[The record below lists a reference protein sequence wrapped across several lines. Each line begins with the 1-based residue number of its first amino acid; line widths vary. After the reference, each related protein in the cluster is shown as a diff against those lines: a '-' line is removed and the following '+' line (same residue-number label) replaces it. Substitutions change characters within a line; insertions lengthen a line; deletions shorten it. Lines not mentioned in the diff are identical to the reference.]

1 MGIMAQVQLEAAVRT
16 ETGKGAARSLRRGG
30 KVPAVIYG
38 HGREPEALVIESSS
52 LARALSSATASTVL
66 EVSVAGR
73 QPVRALLREVQRN
86 PMRAQDIL
94 HLDLY
99 EIHADEKITVGVP
112 VHLVG
117 IPDGVRNFGGV
128 LDQVLRELEIEVFPG
143 DIPESIDVDVT
154 NLAIGHSLFVRDISV
169 PKAEVLNDP
178 DIPVATVVAPRTEE
192 APPAPVAE
200 EVVEAEP
207 ELIRKPKAEAE
218 EAGEK
223 E

>member
-1 MGIMAQVQLEAAVRT
+1 MAQVQLQASTRT
-16 ETGKGAARSLRRGG
+16 NTGKGAARSLRREG

-38 HGREPEALVIESSS
+38 HGREPEALMIDSATV
-52 LARALSSATASTVL
+52 ARALAGASAATVL
-66 EVSVAGR
+66 EVVVDDRA
-73 QPVRALLREVQRN
+73 PVRALLREVQRN
-86 PMRAQDIL
+86 PLKSIDIL

-99 EIHADEKITVGVP
+99 EVHADEKITVAVP

-117 IPDGVRNFGGV
+117 TPEGVRNFGGV

-154 NLAIGHSLFVRDISV
+154 NLSIGQSLFVRDV
-169 PKAEVLNDP
+169 RLEKAEILNDA
-178 DIPVATVVAPRTEE
+178 DIPVATVVAPRS
-192 APPAPVAE
+192 E
-200 EVVEAEP
+200 EVAPAAATDETTSTEP

-218 EAGEK
+218 DAGEK

>member
-1 MGIMAQVQLEAAVRT
+1 MAQQVKLEAATRT
-16 ETGKGAARSLRRGG
+16 QTGKGAARSMRREG

-38 HGREPEALVIESSS
+38 HGREPEALVIDAPV
-52 LARALSSATASTVL
+52 LARALSGATAATIL
-66 EVSVAGR
+66 EIVVDNRA
-73 QPVRALLREVQRN
+73 PVRALLREVQRN
-86 PMRAQDIL
+86 PIRAADIL

-99 EIHADEKITVGVP
+99 EVHADEKITVAVP

-154 NLAIGHSLFVRDISV
+154 GLTIGHSLFVRDIKLE
-169 PKAEVLNDP
+169 KAEILNDQ

-192 APPAPVAE
+192 VAAPAAPE
-200 EVVEAEP
+200 EAATGEP
-207 ELIRKPKAEAE
+207 ELIRKPKAEADAAE
-218 EAGEK
+218 DKA
-223 E
+223 

>member
-1 MGIMAQVQLEAAVRT
+1 MAQVQLDAAVRT
-16 ETGKGAARSLRRGG
+16 DTGKGAARSLRRSG

-38 HGREPEALVIESSS
+38 HGRAPEALVIES
-52 LARALSSATASTVL
+52 AAVAKALSSATAATML
-66 EVSVAGR
+66 EVTVAGR
-73 QPVRALLREVQRN
+73 APVRALLREVQRN

-99 EIHADEKITVGVP
+99 EVHADEKITVSVP

-154 NLAIGHSLFVRDISV
+154 TLAIGNSLFVRDISV
-169 PKAEVLNDP
+169 AKAEILNDP
-178 DIPVATVVAPRTEE
+178 DIPVATVVAPR
-192 APPAPVAE
+192 AE
-200 EVVEAEP
+200 EVAPAPAVEEVVPGEP

>member
-1 MGIMAQVQLEAAVRT
+1 MAQVTLQASTRT
-16 ETGKGAARSLRRGG
+16 DTGKGAARSLRREG

-38 HGREPEALVIESSS
+38 HGRAPEALVIEGTTV
-52 LARALSSATASTVL
+52 ARALAGASAATIL
-66 EVSVAGR
+66 EVVVDGR
-73 QPVRALLREVQRN
+73 APVRALLREVQRN
-86 PMRAQDIL
+86 PLKAIDIL

-99 EIHADEKITVGVP
+99 EVHADEKITVQVP

-154 NLAIGHSLFVRDISV
+154 NLTIGQSLFVRDV
-169 PKAEVLNDP
+169 KLEKAEILNDA
-178 DIPVATVVAPRTEE
+178 DLPVATVVAPRSEE
-192 APPAPVAE
+192 APAAPVAE
-200 EVVEAEP
+200 EATSGEP

-218 EAGEK
+218 DAGEK

>member
-1 MGIMAQVQLEAAVRT
+1 MAQQVRLEAATRT
-16 ETGKGAARSLRRGG
+16 RTGKGAARSLRREG

-38 HGREPEALVIESSS
+38 HGREPETLVIDAPVV
-52 LARALSSATASTVL
+52 ARALAGATSSTIMEIVVDDRA
-66 EVSVAGR
+66 
-73 QPVRALLREVQRN
+73 PVRALLREVQRN
-86 PMRAQDIL
+86 PMRAADIL

-99 EIHADEKITVGVP
+99 EVHADEKITVAVP

-154 NLAIGHSLFVRDISV
+154 GLAIGHSLFVRDIKLE
-169 PKAEVLNDP
+169 KAEILNDQ

-192 APPAPVAE
+192 AAPAAVEEPVSG
-200 EVVEAEP
+200 EP
-207 ELIRKPKAEAE
+207 ELIRKPKAEADDAE
-218 EAGEK
+218 DKA
-223 E
+223 

>member
-1 MGIMAQVQLEAAVRT
+1 MAQVQLEAARRT
-16 ETGKGAARSLRRGG
+16 GTGKGVARALRREG

-38 HGREPEALVIESSS
+38 HGREAEALVLEGGAV
-52 LARALSSATASTVL
+52 ARALTGATSSTMLEITVDGG
-66 EVSVAGR
+66 A
-73 QPVRALLREVQRN
+73 PVRALLREVQRN

-99 EIHADEKITVGVP
+99 EVHADEKITVEVP

-128 LDQVLRELEIEVFPG
+128 LDQVLSELEIEVFPG

-154 NLAIGHSLFVRDISV
+154 GLAIGHSLFVRDI
-169 PKAEVLNDP
+169 KGEKFEILNDA

-192 APPAPVAE
+192 AAPAPVAE
-200 EVVEAEP
+200 EPAAGEP

-218 EAGEK
+218 DAGEK
-223 E
+223 D

>member
-1 MGIMAQVQLEAAVRT
+1 MAQVQLEAAVRT
-16 ETGKGAARSLRRGG
+16 DTGKGAARSLRRGG

-38 HGREPEALVIESSS
+38 HGREPEALVIES
-52 LARALSSATASTVL
+52 AAVAKALSSATAATVL
-66 EVSVAGR
+66 EVTVAGR
-73 QPVRALLREVQRN
+73 APIRALLREVQRN
-86 PMRAQDIL
+86 PMRAHDIL

-99 EIHADEKITVGVP
+99 EIHADEKITVSVP

-154 NLAIGHSLFVRDISV
+154 ELAIGHSLFVRDISV
-169 PKAEVLNDP
+169 AKAEILNDP

-192 APPAPVAE
+192 VAPAPAVEEAVAG
-200 EVVEAEP
+200 EP

>member
-1 MGIMAQVQLEAAVRT
+1 MAQQVKLEAATRT
-16 ETGKGAARSLRRGG
+16 TTGKGAARSMRRAG

-38 HGREPEALVIESSS
+38 HGREPEALAIDAPV
-52 LARALSSATASTVL
+52 LARALAGATAATVL
-66 EVSVAGR
+66 EIVVDNRA
-73 QPVRALLREVQRN
+73 PVRALLREVQRN
-86 PMRAQDIL
+86 PIRAADIL

-99 EIHADEKITVGVP
+99 EVHADEKITVAVP

-154 NLAIGHSLFVRDISV
+154 GLTIGHSLFVRDIKLE
-169 PKAEVLNDP
+169 KAEILNDE
-178 DIPVATVVAPRTEE
+178 DLPVATVVAPRTEE
-192 APPAPVAE
+192 AAPVVAE
-200 EVVEAEP
+200 EAPTGEP

-218 EAGEK
+218 DAEDKA
-223 E
+223 

>member
-1 MGIMAQVQLEAAVRT
+1 MAQVQLEAAVRT
-16 ETGKGAARSLRRGG
+16 DTGKGAARSLRRGG

-38 HGREPEALVIESSS
+38 HGREPEALVIES
-52 LARALSSATASTVL
+52 AAVAKALSSATAATVL
-66 EVSVAGR
+66 EVTVAGR
-73 QPVRALLREVQRN
+73 APIRALLREVQRN
-86 PMRAQDIL
+86 PMRAHDIL

-99 EIHADEKITVGVP
+99 EIHADKKITVSVP

-154 NLAIGHSLFVRDISV
+154 ELAIGHSLFVRDISV
-169 PKAEVLNDP
+169 AKAEILNDP

-192 APPAPVAE
+192 VAPAPAVEEAVAG
-200 EVVEAEP
+200 EP

>member
-1 MGIMAQVQLEAAVRT
+1 MAQQVTLEAATRGT
-16 ETGKGAARSLRRGG
+16 TGKGAARSLRRDG

-38 HGREPEALVIESSS
+38 HGREPEALVIEAPVV
-52 LARALSSATASTVL
+52 ARALADATAATVL
-66 EVSVAGR
+66 EVVVDGR
-73 QPVRALLREVQRN
+73 APVRALLREVQRN
-86 PMRAQDIL
+86 PIRSADIL

-99 EIHADEKITVGVP
+99 EVHADEKITVAVP

-154 NLAIGHSLFVRDISV
+154 GLAIGHSLFVRDIKLE
-169 PKAEVLNDP
+169 KAEILNDE
-178 DIPVATVVAPRTEE
+178 DLPVATVVAPRTEE
-192 APPAPVAE
+192 AAPAVTE
-200 EVVEAEP
+200 EPESTEP

-218 EAGEK
+218 DAEDKA
-223 E
+223 

>member
-1 MGIMAQVQLEAAVRT
+1 MAQQVRLEAATRT
-16 ETGKGAARSLRRGG
+16 RTGKGAARSMRREG

-38 HGREPEALVIESSS
+38 HGREPETLVIDAPVV
-52 LARALSSATASTVL
+52 ARALAGATSSTIMEIVVDDRA
-66 EVSVAGR
+66 
-73 QPVRALLREVQRN
+73 PVRALLREVQRN
-86 PMRAQDIL
+86 PMRAADIL

-99 EIHADEKITVGVP
+99 EVHADEKITVAVP

-154 NLAIGHSLFVRDISV
+154 GLAIGHSLFVRDIRLE
-169 PKAEVLNDP
+169 KAEILNDE
-178 DIPVATVVAPRTEE
+178 DLPVATVVAPRTEE
-192 APPAPVAE
+192 AAPAATE
-200 EVVEAEP
+200 EPATGEP

-218 EAGEK
+218 DAEDKA
-223 E
+223 